1 LLIAVY
7 KELLSGRNKKE
18 SMRIK
23 ILTLLLLLAQAGW
36 AQNLNVTEAE
46 LLGTWLH
53 FSTSETLGG
62 KEKAL
67 APIEIKWTFEA
78 GGRGTFSQKV
88 SASGKAW
95 LGPMDWSLEGSTII
109 LDGRTRYTVVR
120 SGKDAMVWENQKLGN
135 FYHVRKLQ

>member
-1 LLIAVY
+1 
-7 KELLSGRNKKE
+7 
-18 SMRIK
+18 MRMK
-23 ILTLLLLLAQAGW
+23 ILTLLLFLAQAAW
-36 AQNLNVTEAE
+36 AQNPSVTETD

-53 FSTSETLGG
+53 VSTSETLGG

-95 LGPMDWSLEGSTII
+95 VGPMDWSLEGGTII
-109 LDGRTRYTVVR
+109 LDGRTRYTVV
-120 SGKDAMVWENQKLGN
+120 SSSNDAMVWENQKLGN